1 MKGLPMKGFTK
12 ARTVLEYDKI
22 IDQVASFAVTD
33 TAKDGILSTIPATD
47 SVVIKRLLDETEQA
61 LELLV
66 LKGSPTFSAPEGVV
80 DSADRAEK
88 GAMLT
93 LHELLNIASML
104 RAVSYVKKY
113 PEGKELPALYP
124 YFSALTEVRQLAEEI
139 GMKIIGEDM
148 IADDASSELY
158 RIRRDIRRAEESVR
172 EILANIT
179 LGENAKYLRDAVVTI
194 RSGRYVIPVRAE
206 HKNDIKG
213 LVHDSSASGQTLFIE
228 PLAVLEANNKLREL
242 KGREAEEI
250 EKILYDLSSKVA
262 SAAHVI
268 RVDYTAMT
276 DLDAIFAR
284 AKYSSDIMGIRPK
297 TDAAAIKLVR
307 ARHPLIPKSKVV
319 PISVEFG
326 DKDNALII
334 TGPNTGGK
342 TVTLKTLGLFS
353 LMAQSGLYIPCDDG
367 SALPVF
373 DGVLAD
379 IGDEQS
385 IEQSL
390 STFSSHMVNVV
401 SILKECSKGSLVLFD
416 ELGAGTD
423 PTEGASL
430 AIAILERVRESGA
443 IVAATTHY
451 SEIKIYAL
459 DTEGVLNASC
469 EFDLATLKPTYRL
482 ITGIPG
488 RSNAFE
494 ISRRLGMDESV
505 VERAKQLLAEDNI
518 RFEDVIVRLEETE
531 QDLRKERSE
540 TERARAEA
548 LRIREEAT
556 RSAQEMRDRAEA
568 ELDRARAQAQ
578 RILDAAKQSS
588 NQVFEQLNELK
599 KADAKRLE
607 LARIEE
613 ARKAIRQ
620 NIKDT
625 SAAVSDVEEFEVD
638 EENYVLPRP
647 LQVGDKVLLA
657 DIGKEA
663 VVKSLSG
670 ETVFCI
676 MGRLET
682 KTNIKN
688 IRLLA
693 NAAAVEQ
700 QKKDKGKAQ
709 YTHSV
714 SAVRNEID
722 VRGNTGD
729 DAWFIIDRY
738 LDDAIL
744 AGHENVSVIHG
755 KGTGALR
762 AALWQ
767 FFRQDKARIRSFRSG
782 RYGEGDLGVTILEL
796 KVKK

>member
-1 MKGLPMKGFTK
+1 MKGFTK
-12 ARTVLEYDKI
+12 AKTILEYDKI
-22 IDQVASFAVTD
+22 IGYVSSFAVTAP
-33 TAKDGILSTIPATD
+33 AKEIILATVPETD
-47 SVVIKRLLDETEQA
+47 PVIISRLLDETEQA
-61 LELLV
+61 LSLSV
-66 LKGSPTFSAPEGVV
+66 LKGKPSFSAPEGVI

-93 LHELLNIASML
+93 PLELLNVASML
-104 RAVSYVKKY
+104 RAVSSVKKY
-113 PEGKELPALYP
+113 PESKDVPALYP
-124 YFSALTEVRQLAEEI
+124 YFYALTEQRALSDEI

-158 RIRRDIRRAEESVR
+158 RIRREIRRAEASVR

-179 LGENAKYLRDAVVTI
+179 MGDNAKFLRDSVVTI

-206 HKNDIKG
+206 HKNEIKG

-228 PLAVLEANNKLREL
+228 PIAVLEANNKLREL

-262 SAAHVI
+262 SVSNII
-268 RVDYTAMT
+268 RVDYKAMT

-284 AKYSSDIMGIRPK
+284 ASYSSDILGIRPE
-297 TDAAAIKLVR
+297 TDAKAIKLVR
-307 ARHPLIPKSKVV
+307 ARHPLIPRSKVV

-326 DKDNALII
+326 DKENALII

-342 TVTLKTLGLFS
+342 TVTLKTLGLLS
-353 LMAQSGLYIPCDDG
+353 MMAQSGLYIPADDG
-367 SALPVF
+367 STLPVF
-373 DGVLAD
+373 NGVLAD

-401 SILKECSKGSLVLFD
+401 SILKECGKGTLVLFD

-443 IVAATTHY
+443 VVAATTHY

-494 ISRRLGMDESV
+494 ISLRLGMDETVIS
-505 VERAKQLLAEDNI
+505 RAKELLADDNI

-540 TERARAEA
+540 SERARAEA
-548 LRIREEAT
+548 VKIREEAMKT
-556 RSAQEMRDRAEA
+556 ARELQDKAET

-578 RILDAAKQSS
+578 RILDAAKVSS

-625 SAAVSDVEEFEVD
+625 AAAISDVEEFEVD
-638 EENYVLPRP
+638 EENYELPRP

-657 DIGKEA
+657 DINKEA
-663 VVKSLSG
+663 VVKSISG
-670 ETVFCI
+670 ETVFCA

-688 IRLLA
+688 VRLLA
-693 NAAAVEQ
+693 NAAAVEK

-782 RYGEGDLGVTILEL
+782 RYGEGDLGVTVLEL
-796 KVKK
+796 KIKK

>member
-1 MKGLPMKGFTK
+1 MKGFKMKGFPK
-12 ARTVLEYDKI
+12 AKTVLEYDKI
-22 IDQVASFAVTD
+22 INYVSSFAVTNI
-33 TAKDGILSTIPATD
+33 AKEQVLQYEPSTDPY
-47 SVVIKRLLDETEQA
+47 VITRLLDETEQA

-93 LHELLNIASML
+93 LPELLNIASML
-104 RAVSYVKKY
+104 RAVGYVKKY
-113 PEGKELPALYP
+113 PEGKELPALFP
-124 YFSALTEVRQLAEEI
+124 YFSALTESRSLADEI
-139 GMKIIGEDM
+139 SMKIIGEDM
-148 IADDASSELY
+148 IADDASPELY
-158 RIRRDIRRAEESVR
+158 RIRRDIRRAESSVR
-172 EILANIT
+172 DILASIT
-179 LGENAKYLRDAVVTI
+179 TGEHSKYLMDAVVTI

-206 HKNDIKG
+206 HKNEIKG

-262 SAAHVI
+262 SNAHLI
-268 RVDYTAMT
+268 RVDHKAMT
-276 DLDAIFAR
+276 DLDCIFAR
-284 AKYSSDIMGIRPK
+284 AKYSSDIMGMRPK
-297 TDAAAIKLVR
+297 TGAKAIKLVR

-326 DKDNALII
+326 DKENALII

-342 TVTLKTLGLFS
+342 TVTLKTLGLLA

-367 SALPVF
+367 STLPVF

-401 SILKECSKGSLVLFD
+401 SILKECSTGSLVLFD

-430 AIAILERVRESGA
+430 AIAILERVRASGA

-451 SEIKIYAL
+451 SEIKVYAL

-469 EFDLATLKPTYRL
+469 EFDIATLKPTYRL

-494 ISRRLGMDESV
+494 ISLRLGMDASV
-505 VERAKQLLAEDNI
+505 IDRAKDLLAEDNV

-531 QDLRKERSE
+531 QDLRKERTE

-548 LRIREEAT
+548 QRISEEAKKY
-556 RSAQEMRDRAEA
+556 AKEVQDRAEA

-578 RILDAAKQSS
+578 RILDAAKASS

-599 KADAKRLE
+599 RADAKRLE

-625 SAAVSDVEEFEVD
+625 SAAISDAEEFEVD
-638 EENYVLPRP
+638 EEDYVLPRP
-647 LQVGDKVLLA
+647 LEVGDKVMLA

-663 VVKSLSG
+663 IVKSISG
-670 ETVFCI
+670 ETVYCS
-676 MGRLET
+676 MGRLES

-693 NAAAVEQ
+693 NAAAVEK
-700 QKKDKGKAQ
+700 QKSKGRAQ
-709 YTHSV
+709 YTHNLSSV
-714 SAVRNEID
+714 RSEID

-744 AGHENVSVIHG
+744 AGHENVYVIHG

-782 RYGEGDLGVTILEL
+782 RYGEGDLGVTVLEL
-796 KVKK
+796 KIKK

>member
-1 MKGLPMKGFTK
+1 MKGFTK
-12 ARTVLEYDKI
+12 AKTILEYDKI
-22 IDQVASFAVTD
+22 INFVATFAT
-33 TAKDGILSTIPATD
+33 TSPAKALVSETIPETD
-47 SVVIKRLLDETEQA
+47 KVIISRLLDETEQA
-61 LELLV
+61 LDLLT
-66 LKGSPTFSAPEGVV
+66 LKGKPTFSAPEGVV

-93 LHELLNIASML
+93 LTELLNIASML
-104 RAVSYVKKY
+104 RAVGYVKRY
-113 PEGKELPALYP
+113 PEGKDVPALYP
-124 YFSALTEVRQLAEEI
+124 YFSTLTESRALAEEI
-139 GMKIIGEDM
+139 NMKIIGEDT
-148 IADDASSELY
+148 IADDASPELF
-158 RIRRDIRRAEESVR
+158 RIRREMRRAEESVR
-172 EILANIT
+172 EILSRLT
-179 LGENAKYLRDAVVTI
+179 TGEHSKYLRDAVVTI

-206 HKNDIKG
+206 HKNEIKG

-228 PLAVLEANNKLREL
+228 PMAVVEANNKLREL
-242 KGREAEEI
+242 KGRETEEI

-262 SAAHVI
+262 SIANLI
-268 RVDYTAMT
+268 RVDFKAMI

-284 AKYSSDIMGIRPK
+284 ASYSSEIFGIRPK
-297 TDAAAIKLVR
+297 TDASVIRLIR
-307 ARHPLIPKSKVV
+307 ARHPLIPRSKVV

-326 DKDNALII
+326 ERDNALII

-342 TVTLKTLGLFS
+342 TVTLKTLGLLS
-353 LMAQSGLYIPCDDG
+353 MMAQSGLYIPADDG
-367 SALPVF
+367 SALPIF
-373 DGVLAD
+373 NGVLAD

-401 SILKECSKGSLVLFD
+401 SILKECGKGSLVLFD

-430 AIAILERVRESGA
+430 AIAILERVRASGA

-451 SEIKIYAL
+451 SEIKLYAL

-494 ISRRLGMDESV
+494 ISLRLGMDESV
-505 VERAKQLLAEDNI
+505 IERAKELLAEDDI

-531 QDLRKERSE
+531 QSLRKERTESE
-540 TERARAEA
+540 RTRAEA
-548 LRIREEAT
+548 LRVREEA
-556 RSAQEMRDRAEA
+556 RKYAEEVKDRAEA

-607 LARIEE
+607 MARIEE

-625 SAAVSDVEEFEVD
+625 SAAISDVEEFEVE

-647 LQVGDKVLLA
+647 L
-657 DIGKEA
+657 
-663 VVKSLSG
+663 
-670 ETVFCI
+670 
-676 MGRLET
+676 
-682 KTNIKN
+682 
-688 IRLLA
+688 
-693 NAAAVEQ
+693 
-700 QKKDKGKAQ
+700 
-709 YTHSV
+709 
-714 SAVRNEID
+714 
-722 VRGNTGD
+722 
-729 DAWFIIDRY
+729 
-738 LDDAIL
+738 
-744 AGHENVSVIHG
+744 
-755 KGTGALR
+755 
-762 AALWQ
+762 
-767 FFRQDKARIRSFRSG
+767 
-782 RYGEGDLGVTILEL
+782 
-796 KVKK
+796 

>member
-1 MKGLPMKGFTK
+1 MKGFNK
-12 ARTVLEYDKI
+12 AKTVLEYDKI
-22 IDQVASFAVTD
+22 IAYASSFATTDAARQKLLETTPSTDGVVVT
-33 TAKDGILSTIPATD
+33 
-47 SVVIKRLLDETEQA
+47 RLLDETEQA
-61 LELLV
+61 LDLLV
-66 LKGSPTFSAPEGVV
+66 LKGRPSFSAPDGVI
-80 DSADRAEK
+80 DAADRAEK
-88 GAMLT
+88 GAVLT
-93 LHELLNIASML
+93 PLELLNIASML
-104 RAVSYVKKY
+104 RAVSSVKRY
-113 PEGKELPALYP
+113 PEGKDIPALFP
-124 YFSALTEVRQLAEEI
+124 YFQALTEQRALAEEI
-139 GMKIIGEDM
+139 GMKIIGEDT
-148 IADDASSELY
+148 IADDASPELY
-158 RIRRDIRRAEESVR
+158 RIRRDIRRAEASVR
-172 EILANIT
+172 DILASIT
-179 LGENAKYLRDAVVTI
+179 TGDNAKYLRDSVVTI

-206 HKNDIKG
+206 HKNEIKG

-242 KGREAEEI
+242 KGKETEEI
-250 EKILYDLSSKVA
+250 EKILSELSMKVA
-262 SAAHVI
+262 SSSGII
-268 RVDYTAMT
+268 RVDYKAMT
-276 DLDAIFAR
+276 DLDVIFAR
-284 AKYSSDIMGIRPK
+284 ASYSSDIMGIRPK
-297 TDAAAIKLVR
+297 TGAKSIKLVR

-326 DKDNALII
+326 DRDNALII

-342 TVTLKTLGLFS
+342 TVTLKTLGLLS
-353 LMAQSGLYIPCDDG
+353 MMAQSGLYIPADDG
-367 SALPVF
+367 STLPIF

-401 SILKECSKGSLVLFD
+401 SILKECSYGSLVLFD

-430 AIAILERVRESGA
+430 AIAILERVRASGA

-494 ISRRLGMDESV
+494 ISLRLGMDEGV
-505 VERAKQLLAEDNI
+505 IARAKELLADDNI

-540 TERARAEA
+540 SERARAEA
-548 LRIREEAT
+548 LRIREEAA
-556 RSAQEMRDRAEA
+556 RNAKEMQDRAEA

-578 RILDAAKQSS
+578 RILDAAKASS

-620 NIKDT
+620 NLKDT
-625 SAAVSDVEEFEVD
+625 SASINDVEEYEVE

-657 DIGKEA
+657 DIGKKA
-663 VVKSLSG
+663 IVKSISG
-670 ETVFCI
+670 ETVFCK
-676 MGRLET
+676 MDRFES

-693 NAAAVEQ
+693 NSVAVEK

-722 VRGNTGD
+722 VRGNIGD

-744 AGHENVSVIHG
+744 AGHEQVSVIHG

-767 FFRQDKARIRSFRSG
+767 FFRQDKARIKSFRSG
-782 RYGEGDLGVTILEL
+782 RYGEGDLGVTVLEL

>member
-1 MKGLPMKGFTK
+1 MKGFTK
-12 ARTVLEYDKI
+12 AKTILEYDKI
-22 IDQVASFAVTD
+22 IGYVSSFAVTAP
-33 TAKDGILSTIPATD
+33 AKEIILSTVPETD
-47 SVVIKRLLDETEQA
+47 AVIISRLLDETEQA
-61 LELLV
+61 LSLSV
-66 LKGSPTFSAPEGVV
+66 LKGKPSFSAPEGVI

-93 LHELLNIASML
+93 PLELLNIASML
-104 RAVSYVKKY
+104 RAVSSVKKY
-113 PEGKELPALYP
+113 PESKDVPALDP
-124 YFSALTEVRQLAEEI
+124 YFSALTEQRSLSDEI

-158 RIRRDIRRAEESVR
+158 RIRREIRRAEASVR
-172 EILANIT
+172 EILSNIT
-179 LGENAKYLRDAVVTI
+179 MGDNAKFLRDSVVTI

-206 HKNDIKG
+206 HKNEIKG

-228 PLAVLEANNKLREL
+228 PIAVLEANNKLREL
-242 KGREAEEI
+242 KGRESEEI
-250 EKILYDLSSKVA
+250 EKILFDLSSKVA
-262 SAAHVI
+262 SVSNII
-268 RVDYTAMT
+268 RIDYKAMT

-284 AKYSSDIMGIRPK
+284 ASYSSDILGIRPK
-297 TDAAAIKLVR
+297 TDAKAIRLVR
-307 ARHPLIPKSKVV
+307 ARHPLIPRSKVV

-326 DKDNALII
+326 DKENALII

-342 TVTLKTLGLFS
+342 TVTLKTLGLLS
-353 LMAQSGLYIPCDDG
+353 MMAQSGLYIPADDG
-367 SALPVF
+367 STLPVF
-373 DGVLAD
+373 NGVLAD

-401 SILKECSKGSLVLFD
+401 SILKECGKGTLVLFD

-494 ISRRLGMDESV
+494 ISLRLGMDESV
-505 VERAKQLLAEDNI
+505 ISRAKELLADDNI

-540 TERARAEA
+540 SERARAEA
-548 LRIREEAT
+548 VRIREEALKT
-556 RSAQEMRDRAEA
+556 AREMQDKAEA

-578 RILDAAKQSS
+578 RILDAAKLSS

-625 SAAVSDVEEFEVD
+625 SATISDVEEFEVD
-638 EENYVLPRP
+638 EENYELPRP

-657 DIGKEA
+657 DINKEA
-663 VVKSLSG
+663 VVKSISG
-670 ETVFCI
+670 ETVFCA

-693 NAAAVEQ
+693 NAAAVEK

-782 RYGEGDLGVTILEL
+782 RYGEGDLGVTVLEL
-796 KVKK
+796 KIKK

>member
-1 MKGLPMKGFTK
+1 MKGFNRAKTI
-12 ARTVLEYDKI
+12 LEYDKI
-22 IDQVASFAVTD
+22 ISKVASFAVTKSANASICEMCPQ
-33 TAKDGILSTIPATD
+33 TDG
-47 SVVIKRLLDETEQA
+47 VIISRMLDETEEA
-61 LELLV
+61 LNLLTF
-66 LKGSPTFSAPEGVV
+66 KGSPSFSAPEGVV
-80 DSADRAEK
+80 NSADRAEK
-88 GAMLT
+88 GAVLT
-93 LHELLNIASML
+93 MSELLNIASML
-104 RAVSYVKKY
+104 RAVGSVKKY
-113 PEGKELPALYP
+113 PEGKDIPALYV
-124 YFSALTEVRQLAEEI
+124 YFSTLTEARGLAEEI
-139 GMKIIGEDM
+139 GMKIIGEDAV
-148 IADDASSELY
+148 ADDASPELY
-158 RIRRDIRRAEESVR
+158 RTRKEIRRVEGSIRD
-172 EILANIT
+172 ILANLT
-179 LGENAKYLRDAVVTI
+179 TGDNSKFLRDSVVTI

-206 HKNDIKG
+206 HKNEVKG

-228 PLAVLEANNKLREL
+228 PMAVLEANNKLREL
-242 KGREAEEI
+242 KGKEAEEI
-250 EKILYDLSSKVA
+250 EKILSDLSTKVA
-262 SAAHVI
+262 ANANII
-268 RVDYTAMT
+268 RVDQKVMI
-276 DLDAIFAR
+276 DLDTIFAR
-284 AKYSSDIMGIRPK
+284 AKYSSEIRGIRPK
-297 TDAAAIKLVR
+297 TNSKSIKLVR
-307 ARHPLIPKSKVV
+307 ARHPLIPRDKVV

-326 DKDNALII
+326 DKENALII

-342 TVTLKTLGLFS
+342 TVTLKTLGLFAM
-353 LMAQSGLYIPCDDG
+353 MAQSGLYIPCDDG

-373 DGVLAD
+373 DGIFPD

-401 SILKECSKGSLVLFD
+401 DILGKCDKGSLVLFD

-430 AIAILERVRESGA
+430 AISILEHVRKSGA

-451 SEIKIYAL
+451 SELKIYAL

-505 VERAKQLLAEDNI
+505 ISRAKELLADDNI

-531 QDLRKERSE
+531 QDLRKERSASE
-540 TERARAEA
+540 KARAEA
-548 LRIREEAT
+548 DKLREEA
-556 RSAQEMRDRAEA
+556 SQGAKALQDKAEA

-578 RILDAAKQSS
+578 RILDAAKAAS
-588 NQVFEQLNELK
+588 NQVFQELNELK

-607 LARIEE
+607 AARIEE

-620 NIKDT
+620 NLKDT
-625 SAAVSDVEEFEVD
+625 SALISDAEEFEVD
-638 EENYVLPRP
+638 EDNYELPRP

-657 DIGKEA
+657 DIGREA
-663 VVKSLSG
+663 VVKSISGDTVFTLSG
-670 ETVFCI
+670 RF
-676 MGRLET
+676 ET

-693 NAAAVEQ
+693 NAAAVEKQ
-700 QKKDKGKAQ
+700 NKQKGKAQ

-714 SAVRNEID
+714 ASVRSEID

-729 DAWFIIDRY
+729 DAWFMIDRY
-738 LDDAIL
+738 LEDAIY
-744 AGHENVSVIHG
+744 AGKEQVQVIHG

-762 AALWQ
+762 TALWQ
-767 FFRQDKARIRSFRSG
+767 YFKQDKARIKSFRAG
-782 RYGEGDLGVTILEL
+782 RYGEGDLGVTVLEL
-796 KVKK
+796 KLKK

>member
-1 MKGLPMKGFTK
+1 MKGFQRANTI
-12 ARTVLEYDKI
+12 LEYDKI
-22 IDQVASFAVTD
+22 ISRVASFAA
-33 TAKDGILSTIPATD
+33 TASGHALLGDTIPSTD
-47 SVVIKRLLDETEQA
+47 KVIVSRLLDETEEA
-61 LELLV
+61 LNLLV
-66 LKGSPTFSAPEGVV
+66 FKGMPSFSAPDGVV
-80 DSADRAEK
+80 HAADRAEK
-88 GAMLT
+88 GATLT
-93 LHELLNIASML
+93 MPELLNIASLL
-104 RAVSYVKKY
+104 RAVGAVKKY
-113 PEGKELPALYP
+113 PVGKDIPALEP
-124 YFSALTEVRQLAEEI
+124 YFSSFMEARGLADEI
-139 GMKIIGEDM
+139 GMKIIGEDTV
-148 IADDASSELY
+148 ADDASHELY
-158 RIRRDIRRAEESVR
+158 KIRRDIRRAEASVR
-172 EILANIT
+172 DTLATIT
-179 LGENAKYLRDAVVTI
+179 TGENSKFLRDAVVTI

-206 HKNDIKG
+206 HKNEIKG

-228 PLAVLEANNKLREL
+228 PMAVLEANNKLREL

-250 EKILYDLSSKVA
+250 EKILSDLSVKVA
-262 SAAHVI
+262 QNSNAI
-268 RVDYTAMT
+268 RINYKAMT
-276 DLDAIFAR
+276 DLDCIFAR
-284 AKYSSDIMGIRPK
+284 ARYSSDISGIRPK
-297 TDAAAIKLVR
+297 TDSKSIKLVR
-307 ARHPLIPKSKVV
+307 ARHPLIPRDKVV

-326 DKDNALII
+326 DKENALII

-342 TVTLKTLGLFS
+342 TVTLKTLGLFAM
-353 LMAQSGLYIPCDDG
+353 MAQSGLFIPCDDG
-367 SALPVF
+367 SGLPVF
-373 DGVLAD
+373 NGIFPD

-401 SILKECSKGSLVLFD
+401 SIINECSQGSLCLFD

-430 AIAILERVRESGA
+430 AIAILERVRASGA
-443 IVAATTHY
+443 ILAATTHY
-451 SEIKIYAL
+451 SELKVYAL

-505 VERAKQLLAEDNI
+505 IQRAKELLAEDNI

-531 QDLRKERSE
+531 QDLRKERNES
-540 TERARAEA
+540 ERARAEA
-548 LRIREEAT
+548 QRIKEDAARIAKET
-556 RSAQEMRDRAEA
+556 KDRAEA
-568 ELDRARAQAQ
+568 ELDKARAQAQ
-578 RILDAAKQSS
+578 RILDAAKASS

-607 LARIEE
+607 MARIEE

-620 NIKDT
+620 NLKDT
-625 SAAVSDVEEFEVD
+625 SAAINDVEEFEVE

-647 LQVGDKVLLA
+647 LQVGDRVLLA
-657 DIGKEA
+657 DIGREA
-663 VVKSLSG
+663 VVKSVSGDTVFTLSG
-670 ETVFCI
+670 RF
-676 MGRLET
+676 ET

-688 IRLLA
+688 IRLLG
-693 NAAAVEQ
+693 NAASAEKQ
-700 QKKDKGKAQ
+700 AKQKGRAQ

-714 SAVRNEID
+714 SAVKNEID
-722 VRGNTGD
+722 VRGNIGD

-738 LDDAIL
+738 LEDAIL
-744 AGHENVSVIHG
+744 AGHEFVSVIHG

-767 FFRQDKARIRSFRSG
+767 FFRQDKARIKSFRPG

>member
-1 MKGLPMKGFTK
+1 MKGFSK
-12 ARTVLEYDKI
+12 ARTILEYDKI
-22 IDQVASFAVTD
+22 INQVSSFAVTD
-33 TAKDGILSTIPATD
+33 FAKSA
-47 SVVIKRLLDETEQA
+47 IKETVPETGAVKISRLLDETEQA
-61 LELLV
+61 LDLLV
-66 LKGSPTFSAPEGVV
+66 FKGSPTFSAPETVV

-93 LHELLNIASML
+93 MLELLNVASLL
-104 RAVSYVKKY
+104 RAVTYVKKY
-113 PEGKELPALYP
+113 PEGKDCPALYP
-124 YFSALTEVRQLAEEI
+124 YFSTLVESRSLAEEI
-139 GMKIIGEDM
+139 GMKIIGEDTV
-148 IADDASSELY
+148 ADDASPELY
-158 RIRRDIRRAEESVR
+158 RIRRELRRAEERVR
-172 EILANIT
+172 ETLNSIT
-179 LGENAKYLRDAVVTI
+179 LGDNAKFLRDAVVTI

-206 HKNDIKG
+206 HKNEIKG

-228 PLAVLEANNKLREL
+228 PMAVIEANNKLREL
-242 KGREAEEI
+242 QGREAEEI

-262 SAAHVI
+262 SIANVI
-268 RVDYTAMT
+268 RVDHKAMT
-276 DLDAIFAR
+276 DLDIIFAR
-284 AKYSSDIMGIRPK
+284 AKYSSDITGIRAK
-297 TDAAAIKLVR
+297 TGAKAIKLVR
-307 ARHPLIPKSKVV
+307 ARHPLIPRSKVV

-326 DKDNALII
+326 DRENALII

-342 TVTLKTLGLFS
+342 TVTLKTLGLLS
-353 LMAQSGLYIPCDDG
+353 MMAQSGLFIPCDDG

-373 DGVLAD
+373 NGVLAD

-401 SILKECSKGSLVLFD
+401 SILKECSSGSLVLFD

-430 AIAILERVRESGA
+430 AIAILEQLRASGA

-505 VERAKQLLAEDNI
+505 IDRAKELLADDNI

-531 QDLRKERSE
+531 QDLRKERTES
-540 TERARAEA
+540 ERARAEA
-548 LRIREEAT
+548 LRIREEAQQH
-556 RSAQEMRDRAEA
+556 AKELQERAEA
-568 ELDRARAQAQ
+568 ELDKARIQAQ
-578 RILDAAKQSS
+578 RILDAAKASS

-620 NIKDT
+620 NLKDT
-625 SAAVSDVEEFEVD
+625 STAINDVEEFEI
-638 EENYVLPRP
+638 EEEDYVLPRP

-657 DIGKEA
+657 DIGREA
-663 VVKSLSG
+663 IVKSVSG
-670 ETVFCI
+670 DTVFTVS
-676 MGRLET
+676 GRFET

-688 IRLLA
+688 IRLLG
-693 NAAAVEQ
+693 NAAAVEKQ
-700 QKKDKGKAQ
+700 NKQKGKSQ
-709 YTHSV
+709 YTHTV

-729 DAWFIIDRY
+729 DAWFMIDRY
-738 LDDAIL
+738 LEDAIL
-744 AGHENVSVIHG
+744 AGHEYVSVIHG

-762 AALWQ
+762 NALWLY
-767 FFRQDKARIRSFRSG
+767 FRQDKSRIKSFRLG

-796 KVKK
+796 KIKK

>member
-1 MKGLPMKGFTK
+1 MKGFSK
-12 ARTVLEYDKI
+12 SKKILEYDKI
-22 IDQVASFAVTD
+22 ISRVASMAKTD
-33 TAKDGILSTIPATD
+33 AAKLEILETIPKTD
-47 SVVIKRLLDETEQA
+47 SVSVKRLLDETSEA
-61 LELLV
+61 LGLLI
-66 LKGSPTFSAPEGVV
+66 LKGVPSFSASMGII
-80 DSADRAEK
+80 DSIDRAEK
-88 GAMLT
+88 GAT
-93 LHELLNIASML
+93 LIPLELMGIGSLL
-104 RAVSYVKKY
+104 RSVYAVQKY
-113 PEGKELPALYP
+113 PEGKNVPSLEP
-124 YFSALTEVRQLAEEI
+124 YFSALTGSRSLAEEI
-139 GMKIIGEDM
+139 TMKIIGEDM

-172 EILANIT
+172 EILSNIT
-179 LGENAKYLRDAVVTI
+179 LGENSKFLRDAVVTI

-206 HKNDIKG
+206 HKNEIKG
-213 LVHDSSASGQTLFIE
+213 LVHDSSASGQTLFVE
-228 PLAVLEANNKLREL
+228 PMAVLEANNKLREL
-242 KGREAEEI
+242 KGRETEEI
-250 EKILYDLSSKVA
+250 EKILYALSQKVA
-262 SAAHVI
+262 LISSSL
-268 RVDYTAMT
+268 RVDLQAII
-276 DLDAIFAR
+276 DLDSIFAR
-284 AKYSSDIMGIRPK
+284 ASYSSDIAGICPIMGVSS
-297 TDAAAIKLVR
+297 IKLVR
-307 ARHPLIPKSKVV
+307 ARHPLLSRDKVV

-326 DKDNALII
+326 EKENALII

-342 TVTLKTLGLFS
+342 TVTLKTLGLFA

-367 SALPVF
+367 SSLPVF
-373 DGVLAD
+373 DAVLAD

-401 SILKECSKGSLVLFD
+401 SILEECSKGSLVLFD

-430 AIAILERVRESGA
+430 AISILESVRNSGA

-451 SEIKIYAL
+451 SELKIYAL

-494 ISRRLGMDESV
+494 ISRRLGMSEGII
-505 VERAKQLLAEDNI
+505 ERAKQLLEEDNI

-540 TERARAEA
+540 SERARKEA
-548 LRIREEAT
+548 LRIREEAEKN
-556 RSAQEMRDRAEA
+556 AKELKDRAEA

-578 RILDAAKQSS
+578 RILDAAKASS
-588 NQVFEQLNELK
+588 NTVFNELNELK
-599 KADAKRLE
+599 KESAKRLE
-607 LARIEE
+607 LERIEE

-625 SAAVSDVEEFEVD
+625 SALISDVEEFEV
-638 EENYVLPRP
+638 EEDNYVLPRP
-647 LQVGDKVLLA
+647 LQVGDRVLLA
-657 DIGKEA
+657 DIGREA
-663 VVKSLSG
+663 IVKSVSG
-670 ETVFCI
+670 ETVFTVS
-676 MGRLET
+676 GRFET

-688 IRLLA
+688 IRLLG
-693 NAAAVEQ
+693 NAASVEKQ
-700 QKKDKGKAQ
+700 NKQKGKAQ

-714 SAVRNEID
+714 SSVKNEID

-729 DAWFIIDRY
+729 DAWFMIDRY
-738 LDDAIL
+738 LEDAIL
-744 AGHENVSVIHG
+744 AGHEFVSVIHG

-767 FFRQDKARIRSFRSG
+767 YFRQDKSRIRSFRMG
-782 RYGEGDLGVTILEL
+782 RYGEGDLGVTVLEL
-796 KVKK
+796 KIKK

>member
-1 MKGLPMKGFTK
+1 MKGFTK
-12 ARTVLEYDKI
+12 ARTILEYDKI
-22 IDQVASFAVTD
+22 INQVATFAVTD
-33 TAKDGILSTIPATD
+33 FAKGTIKETVPEID
-47 SVVIKRLLDETEQA
+47 SVIISRLLDETEEA
-61 LELLV
+61 LGLLTF
-66 LKGSPTFSAPEGVV
+66 KGSPTFSAPETVI

-93 LHELLNIASML
+93 MLELLNIASLL
-104 RAVSYVKKY
+104 RAVGYIKKY
-113 PEGKELPALYP
+113 PEGKDIDALYP
-124 YFSALTEVRQLAEEI
+124 YFSTLVESRGLAEEI
-139 GMKIIGEDM
+139 SMKIIGEDTV
-148 IADDASSELY
+148 ADDASPELY
-158 RIRRDIRRAEESVR
+158 RIRRELRRAEERVR
-172 EILANIT
+172 ETLNNIT
-179 LGENAKYLRDAVVTI
+179 LGENAKFLRDAVVTI

-206 HKNDIKG
+206 HKNEIKG

-228 PLAVLEANNKLREL
+228 PMAVIEANNKLREL
-242 KGREAEEI
+242 QGRESEEI

-262 SAAHVI
+262 EIANVI
-268 RVDYTAMT
+268 RVDHKAMT
-276 DLDAIFAR
+276 DLDVIFAR
-284 AKYSSDIMGIRPK
+284 AKYSSDIMGVRPRTNAK
-297 TDAAAIKLVR
+297 SIKLVR
-307 ARHPLIPKSKVV
+307 ARHPLIPRSRVV

-326 DKDNALII
+326 ESENALII

-342 TVTLKTLGLFS
+342 TVTLKTLGLLS
-353 LMAQSGLYIPCDDG
+353 MMAQSGLYIPCDDG

-373 DGVLAD
+373 NGVLAD

-401 SILKECSKGSLVLFD
+401 SILKECGKGSLVLFD

-430 AIAILERVRESGA
+430 AIAILERVRASGA

-494 ISRRLGMDESV
+494 ISRRLGMDETV
-505 VERAKQLLAEDNI
+505 IDRARELLADDNV

-540 TERARAEA
+540 SERARAEA
-548 LRIREEAT
+548 LRIREEAMKT
-556 RSAQEMRDRAEA
+556 AKEMQDRAEA
-568 ELDRARAQAQ
+568 ELDKARAQAQ
-578 RILDAAKQSS
+578 RILDAAKASS

-607 LARIEE
+607 LQRIEE

-620 NIKDT
+620 NLKDT
-625 SAAVSDVEEFEVD
+625 SAAINDVEEFEV
-638 EENYVLPRP
+638 EEEDYVLPRP

-657 DIGKEA
+657 DIGREA
-663 VVKSLSG
+663 IVKSISG
-670 ETVFCI
+670 DTVFTVS
-676 MGRLET
+676 GRFET

-693 NAAAVEQ
+693 NAAAVEKQ
-700 QKKDKGKAQ
+700 NKQKGKAQ

-738 LDDAIL
+738 LEDAIL
-744 AGHENVSVIHG
+744 AGHEYVSVIHG

-767 FFRQDKARIRSFRSG
+767 FFRQDKARIKSFRSG
-782 RYGEGDLGVTILEL
+782 RYGEGDLGVTVLEL
-796 KVKK
+796 KIKK

>member
-1 MKGLPMKGFTK
+1 MKGFQK

-22 IDQVASFAVTD
+22 ISQVASYAVTAS
-33 TAKDGILSTIPATD
+33 AKANIIEIVPSVDG
-47 SVVIKRLLDETEQA
+47 VVVSRLLDETEQA
-61 LELLV
+61 LNLLV
-66 LKGSPTFSAPEGVV
+66 FKGSPTFSAPDGVV

-93 LHELLNIASML
+93 PIELLNIASLL
-104 RAVSYVKKY
+104 RAVAYVKKY
-113 PEGKELPALYP
+113 PEGKDAPALFP
-124 YFSALTEVRQLAEEI
+124 YFSTLVEQRSLSEEI
-139 GMKIIGEDM
+139 SMKIIGEDQ
-148 IADDASSELY
+148 IADNASPELY

-172 EILANIT
+172 EILASMT
-179 LGENAKYLRDAVVTI
+179 LGENSKYLRDSVVTI

-206 HKNDIKG
+206 HKNEIKG

-228 PLAVLEANNKLREL
+228 PMAVVEANNKLREL
-242 KGREAEEI
+242 KGRETEEI
-250 EKILYDLSSKVA
+250 ERILFDLSSKVA
-262 SAAHVI
+262 SVANVI
-268 RVDYTAMT
+268 RIDFQSMT
-276 DLDAIFAR
+276 DLDSIFAR
-284 AKYSSDIMGIRPK
+284 AKYSSDISGIRPVTGAK
-297 TDAAAIKLVR
+297 AIKLVR
-307 ARHPLIPKSKVV
+307 ARHPLIPRNKVV

-326 DKDNALII
+326 DNENALII

-342 TVTLKTLGLFS
+342 TVTLKTLGLLS
-353 LMAQSGLYIPCDDG
+353 MMAQSGLYIPCDDG
-367 SALPVF
+367 SALPTF

-401 SILKECSKGSLVLFD
+401 SILKDCGKGSLVLFD

-430 AIAILERVRESGA
+430 AIAILETVRESGA

-451 SEIKIYAL
+451 SEIKVYAL

-494 ISRRLGMDESV
+494 ISLRLGMDESV
-505 VERAKQLLAEDNI
+505 IERAKLRLAEDNV

-531 QDLRKERSE
+531 QDLRKERNAS
-540 TERARAEA
+540 ERARAEA
-548 LRIREEAT
+548 QQIREEAEKNA
-556 RSAQEMRDRAEA
+556 RLLQERAEA
-568 ELDRARAQAQ
+568 ELDRARSQAQ
-578 RILDAAKQSS
+578 RILDAAKASS
-588 NQVFEQLNELK
+588 NEVFNQLNELK

-607 LARIEE
+607 MARIEE

-620 NIKDT
+620 NLKDT
-625 SAAVSDVEEFEVD
+625 SDVISDVEEFEVE

-647 LQVGDKVLLA
+647 LQVGDRVMLA
-657 DIGKEA
+657 DIGREA
-663 VVKSLSG
+663 TVKSVSG
-670 ETVFCI
+670 DTVFTVS
-676 MGRLET
+676 GRFET
-682 KTNIKN
+682 KTSIKN
-688 IRLLA
+688 IRLLG
-693 NAAAVEQ
+693 NAASVEKQ
-700 QKKDKGKAQ
+700 LKQKGKAQ

-714 SAVRNEID
+714 SNVKNEID

-729 DAWFIIDRY
+729 DAWFMIDRY

-744 AGHENVSVIHG
+744 AGHENVSIIHG

-767 FFRQDKARIRSFRSG
+767 YFRQDKSRIRSFRSG
-782 RYGEGDLGVTILEL
+782 RYGEGDLGVTVLEL
-796 KVKK
+796 KVKE

>member
-1 MKGLPMKGFTK
+1 MKGFTK
-12 ARTVLEYDKI
+12 AKTILEYDKI
-22 IDQVASFAVTD
+22 INYVATFAT
-33 TAKDGILSTIPATD
+33 TSSAKAIVSQTMPETD
-47 SVVIKRLLDETEQA
+47 SVKISRLLDETEQA

-66 LKGSPTFSAPEGVV
+66 VKGKPTFSAPEGVV

-93 LHELLNIASML
+93 LSELLNIASML
-104 RAVSYVKKY
+104 RAVGYVKRY
-113 PEGKELPALYP
+113 PEGRDIPALYP
-124 YFSALTEVRQLAEEI
+124 YFSTLTESRALADEI
-139 GMKIIGEDM
+139 SMKIIGEDM
-148 IADDASSELY
+148 IADDASPELY
-158 RIRRDIRRAEESVR
+158 RIRREIRRAEESVR
-172 EILANIT
+172 EILSRLT
-179 LGENAKYLRDAVVTI
+179 TGENSKYLRDAVVTI

-206 HKNDIKG
+206 HKNEIKG

-228 PLAVLEANNKLREL
+228 PMAVLEANNKLREL
-242 KGREAEEI
+242 KGRESEEI

-262 SAAHVI
+262 SVANVI
-268 RVDYTAMT
+268 RVDHKAMT
-276 DLDAIFAR
+276 DLDVIFAR
-284 AKYSSDIMGIRPK
+284 ASYSSDIFGIRPK
-297 TDAAAIKLVR
+297 TGAPAIRLIR
-307 ARHPLIPKSKVV
+307 ARHPLIPRSKVV

-326 DKDNALII
+326 EKDNALII

-342 TVTLKTLGLFS
+342 TVTLKTLGL
-353 LMAQSGLYIPCDDG
+353 LAMMAQSGLYIPADDG
-367 SALPVF
+367 STLPVF

-401 SILKECSKGSLVLFD
+401 SILKECGKGSLVLFD

-430 AIAILERVRESGA
+430 AIAILERVRSSGA

-494 ISRRLGMDESV
+494 ISLRLGMDESV
-505 VERAKQLLAEDNI
+505 IARAKELLADDNI

-540 TERARAEA
+540 SERARSEA
-548 LRIREEAT
+548 LRIREEALKT
-556 RSAQEMRDRAEA
+556 AKEMQERAEA

-578 RILDAAKQSS
+578 RILDAAKASS

-625 SAAVSDVEEFEVD
+625 SAAISDVEEFEVE

-657 DIGKEA
+657 DIGREA
-663 VVKSLSG
+663 VVKSVSG
-670 ETVFCI
+670 ETVFCA
-676 MGRLET
+676 MGRLES

-693 NAAAVEQ
+693 NAAAVEK
-700 QKKDKGKAQ
+700 QKKEKGKAQ

-744 AGHENVSVIHG
+744 AGYENVSVIHG

>member
-1 MKGLPMKGFTK
+1 MKGFEK
-12 ARTVLEYDKI
+12 AKYILEYDKI
-22 IDQVASFAVTD
+22 VASVSSFAVTAP
-33 TAKDGILSTIPATD
+33 AKEAIKASVPAVD
-47 SVVIKRLLDETEQA
+47 SVIISRLLDETEQA
-61 LELLV
+61 FELLT

-80 DSADRAEK
+80 DSAERAEK

-93 LHELLNIASML
+93 PLELLNIASML
-104 RAVSYVKKY
+104 RAVNYIKKY
-113 PEGKELPALYP
+113 PEGKDIPALYP
-124 YFSALTEVRQLAEEI
+124 YFSSLTEARGLAEEI
-139 GMKIIGEDM
+139 TMKIIGEDM
-148 IADDASSELY
+148 IADDASNELY
-158 RIRRDIRRAEESVR
+158 RIRRDIRRAEDSVR
-172 EILANIT
+172 ETLASIT
-179 LGENAKYLRDAVVTI
+179 TGENAKYLRDAIVTM

-228 PLAVLEANNKLREL
+228 PMAVLEANNKLRDL

-250 EKILYDLSSKVA
+250 ERILFDLSGKVA
-262 SAAHVI
+262 SLANVI
-268 RVDYTAMT
+268 RVDFNAMT
-276 DLDAIFAR
+276 DLDCIFAR
-284 AKYSSDIMGIRPK
+284 ARYSSDIMGIRPITNAK
-297 TDAAAIKLVR
+297 AIRLVR
-307 ARHPLIPKSKVV
+307 ARHPLIPRDKVV

-326 DKDNALII
+326 DRENALII

-342 TVTLKTLGLFS
+342 TVTLKTLGL
-353 LMAQSGLYIPCDDG
+353 LAMMAQTGLYIPCDDG

-373 DGVLAD
+373 NGVLAD

-401 SILKECSKGSLVLFD
+401 SILKECGKGTLVLFD

-430 AIAILERVRESGA
+430 AIAILERVRASGA

-451 SEIKIYAL
+451 SEIKLYAL

-494 ISRRLGMDESV
+494 ISRRLGMDESIV
-505 VERAKQLLAEDNI
+505 DRAKELLAEDNI

-540 TERARAEA
+540 TEKARAEA
-548 LRIREEAT
+548 LKIREEARRT
-556 RSAQEMRDRAEA
+556 AKELNDRAEA

-578 RILDAAKQSS
+578 RILEAAKASS
-588 NQVFEQLNELK
+588 NSVFNELNELK
-599 KADAKRLE
+599 RADAKRLE
-607 LARIEE
+607 AARIDE
-613 ARKAIRQ
+613 ARRAIKQ
-620 NIKDT
+620 QLKDA
-625 SAAVSDVEEFEVD
+625 SASIADL
-638 EENYVLPRP
+638 EENDIEDEDYILPRT
-647 LQVGDKVLLA
+647 LAVGDRVLLA

-663 VVKSLSG
+663 VVKSISG
-670 ETVFCI
+670 DTVFTVA
-676 MGRLET
+676 GRFET

-688 IRLLA
+688 IRLLGGPE
-693 NAAAVEQ
+693 NGNRNKQ
-700 QKKDKGKAQ
+700 KGKAQ

-714 SAVRNEID
+714 SAVKNEID

-729 DAWFIIDRY
+729 DAWFMIDRY
-738 LDDAIL
+738 LEDAVL
-744 AGHENVSVIHG
+744 AGHEFVSVIHG

-762 AALWQ
+762 SALWQ
-767 FFRQDKARIRSFRSG
+767 YFRQDKARIKTFRSG

>member
-1 MKGLPMKGFTK
+1 MKGFEK
-12 ARTVLEYDKI
+12 AKHILEYDKI
-22 IDQVASFAVTD
+22 VASVSSFAVTAP
-33 TAKDGILSTIPATD
+33 AKELIKASVPATD
-47 SVVIKRLLDETEQA
+47 AVIIARLLDETEQA
-61 LELLV
+61 FELLM

-93 LHELLNIASML
+93 PLELLNIASLL
-104 RAVSYVKKY
+104 RAVNYIKKY

-124 YFSALTEVRQLAEEI
+124 YFSTLTEARGLADEI
-139 GMKIIGEDM
+139 SMKIIGEDM

-158 RIRRDIRRAEESVR
+158 RIRREIRRAEESVR
-172 EILANIT
+172 EILAKLT
-179 LGENAKYLRDAVVTI
+179 MGENSKYLRDAIVTM

-228 PLAVLEANNKLREL
+228 PMAVLEANNKLRDL

-250 EKILYDLSSKVA
+250 ERILFELSGKVA
-262 SAAHVI
+262 SLANVI
-268 RVDYTAMT
+268 RIDYKAMT
-276 DLDAIFAR
+276 DLDCIFAR
-284 AKYSSDIMGIRPK
+284 ARYSSDIMGIRPITNAK
-297 TDAAAIKLVR
+297 AIKLVR
-307 ARHPLIPKSKVV
+307 ARHPLIPRDKVV

-326 DKDNALII
+326 DSENALII

-342 TVTLKTLGLFS
+342 TVTLKTLGLLS
-353 LMAQSGLYIPCDDG
+353 MMAQTGLYIPCDDG
-367 SALPVF
+367 SSLPVF

-401 SILKECSKGSLVLFD
+401 SILKECKTGSLVLFD

-430 AIAILERVRESGA
+430 AIAILERVRASGA

-451 SEIKIYAL
+451 SEIKLYAL

-494 ISRRLGMDESV
+494 ISRRLGMDESI
-505 VERAKQLLAEDNI
+505 VERAKELLAEDNI

-540 TERARAEA
+540 TEKARAEA
-548 LRIREEAT
+548 LKIREEA
-556 RSAQEMRDRAEA
+556 RREAKELNDRAEA

-578 RILDAAKQSS
+578 RILEAAKASS
-588 NQVFEQLNELK
+588 NGVFNELNELK
-599 KADAKRLE
+599 RADAKRLE
-607 LARIEE
+607 AARIDE
-613 ARKAIRQ
+613 ARRAIKQ
-620 NIKDT
+620 QLKDA
-625 SAAVSDVEEFEVD
+625 SASIADLEESDIED
-638 EENYVLPRP
+638 EDYVLPRA
-647 LQVGDKVLLA
+647 LAVGDRVMLA
-657 DIGKEA
+657 DIGREA
-663 VVKSLSG
+663 VVKSISG
-670 ETVFCI
+670 DTVFTVS
-676 MGRLET
+676 GRFET

-688 IRLLA
+688 IRLIGGPE
-693 NAAAVEQ
+693 VENKSKQ
-700 QKKDKGKAQ
+700 KGKAQ

-714 SAVRNEID
+714 SAIKNEID

-729 DAWFIIDRY
+729 DAWFMIDRY
-738 LDDAIL
+738 LEDAIL
-744 AGHENVSVIHG
+744 AGHEYVSVIHG

-762 AALWQ
+762 SALWQ
-767 FFRQDKARIRSFRSG
+767 YFRQDKARIRTFRSG

-796 KVKK
+796 KIKK

>member
-1 MKGLPMKGFTK
+1 MKGFQRAKTI
-12 ARTVLEYDKI
+12 LEYDKI
-22 IDQVASFAVTD
+22 ISRVASFAATKS
-33 TAKDGILSTIPATD
+33 ANSAILETIPQTD
-47 SVVIKRLLDETEQA
+47 GVIISRLLDETEEA
-61 LELLV
+61 LNLSV
-66 LKGSPTFSAPEGVV
+66 TKGSPSFSAPEGVT

-93 LHELLNIASML
+93 PAELMNIASLL
-104 RAVSYVKKY
+104 RAVASVKRY
-113 PEGKELPALYP
+113 PEGKDTPALEP
-124 YFSALTEVRQLAEEI
+124 YFLSLVECRSLAEEI
-139 GMKIIGEDM
+139 TMKIIGEET
-148 IADDASSELY
+148 IADDASPTLY
-158 RIRRDIRRAEESVR
+158 KIRRDIRRAEASIR
-172 EILANIT
+172 EILANLT
-179 LGENAKYLRDAVVTI
+179 VGENAKYLQDAVVTI

-206 HKNDIKG
+206 HKNEIKG

-228 PLAVLEANNKLREL
+228 PIAVLEANNKLREL
-242 KGREAEEI
+242 QGRESEEI
-250 EKILYDLSSKVA
+250 EKILYDLSNKVA
-262 SAAHVI
+262 INSSAI
-268 RVDYTAMT
+268 RVNHKAMT
-276 DLDAIFAR
+276 DLDSIFAR
-284 AKYSSDIMGIRPK
+284 AKYSSDIMGIRPV
-297 TDAAAIKLVR
+297 TDAKAIKLVR
-307 ARHPLIPKSKVV
+307 ARHPLISRDKVV

-326 DKDNALII
+326 DKENALII

-342 TVTLKTLGLFS
+342 TVTLKTLGLLS
-353 LMAQSGLYIPCDDG
+353 MMAQSGLYIPCDDG
-367 SALPVF
+367 STLPVF
-373 DGVLAD
+373 DGIFPD

-401 SILKECSKGSLVLFD
+401 SILNECSKGSLVLFD

-430 AIAILERVRESGA
+430 AIAILEQVRASGA

-451 SEIKIYAL
+451 SELKIYAL

-494 ISRRLGMDESV
+494 ISRRLGMNETV
-505 VERAKQLLAEDNI
+505 ITRAKELLAEDNI

-540 TERARAEA
+540 SERARAEA
-548 LRIREEAT
+548 LKIREESQRMAKEL
-556 RSAQEMRDRAEA
+556 QDRAEA
-568 ELDRARAQAQ
+568 ELDKARAQAQ
-578 RILDAAKQSS
+578 RILDAAKASS

-607 LARIEE
+607 AARIEE
-613 ARKAIRQ
+613 ARRAIRQ

-625 SAAVSDVEEFEVD
+625 SAAISDVEEFEVE

-647 LQVGDKVLLA
+647 LQVGDRVLLA
-657 DIGKEA
+657 DIGREA
-663 VVKSLSG
+663 VVKSISGDTVFTLSG
-670 ETVFCI
+670 RF
-676 MGRLET
+676 ET

-688 IRLLA
+688 IRLLG
-693 NAAAVEQ
+693 NAASAEKQ
-700 QKKDKGKAQ
+700 AKQKGKSQ

-714 SAVRNEID
+714 SAVKNEID

-729 DAWFIIDRY
+729 DAWFMIDRY
-738 LDDAIL
+738 LEDAIL
-744 AGHENVSVIHG
+744 AGHEFVSVIHG

-767 FFRQDKARIRSFRSG
+767 YFRQDRARIKSFRMG
-782 RYGEGDLGVTILEL
+782 RYGEGDLGVTVLEL

>member
-1 MKGLPMKGFTK
+1 MKGFNK
-12 ARTVLEYDKI
+12 ARIVLEYDKI
-22 IDQVASFAVTD
+22 IEHVSTYAVT
-33 TAKDGILSTIPATD
+33 ASARNGIISAVPATD
-47 SVVIKRLLDETEQA
+47 AAIVSRLLDETEEA
-61 LELLV
+61 LNLLV
-66 LKGSPTFSAPEGVV
+66 FKGSPSFSAPEGVV

-88 GAMLT
+88 GAT
-93 LHELLNIASML
+93 LIPIELLNIASLL
-104 RAVSYVKKY
+104 RAVSSVRKY
-113 PEGKELPALYP
+113 PEGREIPVLYP
-124 YFSALTEVRQLAEEI
+124 YFSSLTESKALAEEI
-139 GMKIIGEDM
+139 SIKIIGEDA
-148 IADDASSELY
+148 IADNASSELY
-158 RIRRDIRRAEESVR
+158 RIRREIRRAETSVR
-172 EILANIT
+172 DILT
-179 LGENAKYLRDAVVTI
+179 GLTVGESSKYLRDAVVTI

-206 HKNDIKG
+206 HKNEIKG

-228 PLAVLEANNKLREL
+228 PMAVVEANNKLREL
-242 KGREAEEI
+242 KGRETEEI
-250 EKILYDLSSKVA
+250 EKILFDLSTKVA
-262 SAAHVI
+262 AVANII
-268 RVDYTAMT
+268 RVDYKAMT
-276 DLDAIFAR
+276 DLDIIFSR
-284 AKYSSDIMGIRPK
+284 AKYSSDISGTRPK
-297 TDAAAIKLVR
+297 TDSKDIRLIR
-307 ARHPLIPKSKVV
+307 ARHPLIPRKNVV

-326 DKDNALII
+326 NRENALII

-342 TVTLKTLGLFS
+342 TVTLKTLGLFA

-367 SALPVF
+367 SAMPVF
-373 DGVLAD
+373 NGVLAD

-401 SILKECSKGSLVLFD
+401 SILNECGQGTLVLFD

-430 AIAILERVRESGA
+430 AIAILENVRASGA

-451 SEIKIYAL
+451 SELKIYAL
-459 DTEGVLNASC
+459 DTDGVLNASC

-494 ISRRLGMDESV
+494 ISRRLGMDERIV
-505 VERAKQLLAEDNI
+505 DRAKQLLAEDNI

-540 TERARAEA
+540 SERARNEA
-548 LRIREEAT
+548 IRIREEAEK
-556 RSAQEMRDRAEA
+556 QYKELKDRAEA

-578 RILDAAKQSS
+578 RILDAAKASS
-588 NQVFEQLNELK
+588 NEVFTQLNELK

-607 LARIEE
+607 LTRIEE

-620 NIKDT
+620 NLKDT
-625 SAAVSDVEEFEVD
+625 SAAINDVEEFEVE

-647 LQVGDKVLLA
+647 LQTGDKVLLA

-663 VVKSLSG
+663 IVKSVSG
-670 ETVFCI
+670 DTVFTVS
-676 MGRLET
+676 GRFET

-688 IRLLA
+688 IRLLG
-693 NAAAVEQ
+693 NAAAVEKQ
-700 QKKDKGKAQ
+700 NKQKGKAQ
-709 YTHSV
+709 YSHSV
-714 SAVRNEID
+714 SNVRNEID

-729 DAWFIIDRY
+729 DAWFMIDRY
-738 LDDAIL
+738 LEDAIL
-744 AGHENVSVIHG
+744 AGHETVSVIHG

-762 AALWQ
+762 SALWQ
-767 FFRQDKARIRSFRSG
+767 YFRQDKSRIRTFRMG

-796 KVKK
+796 KIKN

>member
-1 MKGLPMKGFTK
+1 MKGFTK
-12 ARTVLEYDKI
+12 AKTILEYDKI
-22 IDQVASFAVTD
+22 INFVATFATTAPARTRLSETVPETD
-33 TAKDGILSTIPATD
+33 PAII
-47 SVVIKRLLDETEQA
+47 SRLLDETEQA

-66 LKGSPTFSAPEGVV
+66 VKGKPTFSAPESVV

-93 LHELLNIASML
+93 PLELLNIASML
-104 RAVSYVKKY
+104 RAVTYVKKY
-113 PEGKELPALYP
+113 PEGKDLPALYP
-124 YFSALTEVRQLAEEI
+124 YFSTLTESRSLSEEI

-148 IADDASSELY
+148 IADDASPELY
-158 RIRRDIRRAEESVR
+158 RIRREIRRLEESVR
-172 EILANIT
+172 EILSRLT
-179 LGENAKYLRDAVVTI
+179 TGENSKFLRDAVVTI

-206 HKNDIKG
+206 HKNEIKG

-228 PLAVLEANNKLREL
+228 PMAVLEANNKLREL
-242 KGREAEEI
+242 KGRENEEI
-250 EKILYDLSSKVA
+250 EKILFDLSAKVA
-262 SAAHVI
+262 SIANVI
-268 RVDYTAMT
+268 RVDHKAMT
-276 DLDAIFAR
+276 DLDIIFAR
-284 AKYSSDIMGIRPK
+284 ASYSSEISGMRPK
-297 TDAAAIKLVR
+297 TGAKAIKLIR
-307 ARHPLIPKSKVV
+307 ARHPLIPRSKVV

-326 DKDNALII
+326 ERDNALII

-342 TVTLKTLGLFS
+342 TVTLKTLGLLS
-353 LMAQSGLYIPCDDG
+353 LMAQSGLYIPADDG
-367 SALPVF
+367 STLPVF

-401 SILKECSKGSLVLFD
+401 SILKECCEGSLVLFD

-430 AIAILERVRESGA
+430 AIAILERVRASGA

-494 ISRRLGMDESV
+494 ISLRLGMDESV
-505 VERAKQLLAEDNI
+505 ITRAKELLADDNI

-540 TERARAEA
+540 SERARAEA
-548 LRIREEAT
+548 VRIREEAR
-556 RSAQEMRDRAEA
+556 RSAKEMQDRAEA

-588 NQVFEQLNELK
+588 NKVFEELNELK
-599 KADAKRLE
+599 KADVKRLE
-607 LARIEE
+607 MARIEE

-625 SAAVSDVEEFEVD
+625 SAAIGDAEEFEVE

-647 LQVGDKVLLA
+647 LQVGDKVILA

-663 VVKSLSG
+663 IVKSISG
-670 ETVFCI
+670 ETVFCA
-676 MGRLET
+676 MGRLES

-693 NAAAVEQ
+693 NAAAVEK
-700 QKKDKGKAQ
+700 QKKEKGKAQ

-744 AGHENVSVIHG
+744 AGHEYVSVIHG

-767 FFRQDKARIRSFRSG
+767 FFRQDKLRIRSFRSG
-782 RYGEGDLGVTILEL
+782 RYGEGDLGVTVLEL
-796 KVKK
+796 KIKK

>member
-1 MKGLPMKGFTK
+1 M
-12 ARTVLEYDKI
+12 
-22 IDQVASFAVTD
+22 AV
-33 TAKDGILSTIPATD
+33 I
-47 SVVIKRLLDETEQA
+47 
-61 LELLV
+61 
-66 LKGSPTFSAPEGVV
+66 
-80 DSADRAEK
+80 
-88 GAMLT
+88 
-93 LHELLNIASML
+93 
-104 RAVSYVKKY
+104 
-113 PEGKELPALYP
+113 
-124 YFSALTEVRQLAEEI
+124 
-139 GMKIIGEDM
+139 
-148 IADDASSELY
+148 
-158 RIRRDIRRAEESVR
+158 
-172 EILANIT
+172 
-179 LGENAKYLRDAVVTI
+179 
-194 RSGRYVIPVRAE
+194 
-206 HKNDIKG
+206 
-213 LVHDSSASGQTLFIE
+213 
-228 PLAVLEANNKLREL
+228 EANNKLREL
-242 KGREAEEI
+242 KGRESEEI

-262 SAAHVI
+262 SAATLI
-268 RVDYTAMT
+268 RVDFTAMI

-284 AKYSSDIMGIRPK
+284 ASYSSDIMGIRPK
-297 TDAAAIKLVR
+297 TNAKAIRLIR
-307 ARHPLIPKSKVV
+307 ARHPLIPRSKVV

-326 DKDNALII
+326 ERDNALII

-342 TVTLKTLGLFS
+342 TVTLKTLGLLS
-353 LMAQSGLYIPCDDG
+353 MMAQSGLYIPADDG

-373 DGVLAD
+373 DAVLAD

-401 SILKECSKGSLVLFD
+401 SILKECGKGSLVLFD

-430 AIAILERVRESGA
+430 AIAILERVRASGA

-494 ISRRLGMDESV
+494 ISLRLGMDESV
-505 VERAKQLLAEDNI
+505 IARAKELLADDNI

-540 TERARAEA
+540 SERARAEA
-548 LRIREEAT
+548 QRIREQAEREAK
-556 RSAQEMRDRAEA
+556 ELKDRAEA
-568 ELDRARAQAQ
+568 ELDRARSQAQ
-578 RILDAAKQSS
+578 RILDAAKKTS
-588 NQVFEQLNELK
+588 NQVFEELNELK

-607 LARIEE
+607 LERIEL
-613 ARKAIRQ
+613 ARKSIRQ
-620 NIKDT
+620 NLKDT
-625 SAAVSDVEEFEVD
+625 SSQISDIEEFEVE

-647 LQVGDKVLLA
+647 LQIGDKVLLA

-663 VVKSLSG
+663 VVKSISG
-670 ETVFCI
+670 DTVFCA

-693 NAAAVEQ
+693 NAAAVEK
-700 QKKDKGKAQ
+700 QKKEKGRAQ

-714 SAVRNEID
+714 SGVKNEID

-744 AGHENVSVIHG
+744 AGHETVYVIHG

-767 FFRQDKARIRSFRSG
+767 FFRQDKARIRTFRSG
-782 RYGEGDLGVTILEL
+782 RYGEGDLGVTVLEL
-796 KVKK
+796 KIKK

>member
-1 MKGLPMKGFTK
+1 
-12 ARTVLEYDKI
+12 
-22 IDQVASFAVTD
+22 
-33 TAKDGILSTIPATD
+33 
-47 SVVIKRLLDETEQA
+47 
-61 LELLV
+61 
-66 LKGSPTFSAPEGVV
+66 
-80 DSADRAEK
+80 
-88 GAMLT
+88 
-93 LHELLNIASML
+93 
-104 RAVSYVKKY
+104 
-113 PEGKELPALYP
+113 
-124 YFSALTEVRQLAEEI
+124 
-139 GMKIIGEDM
+139 MKIIGEDAV
-148 IADDASSELY
+148 ADDASTALY
-158 RIRRDIRRAEESVR
+158 KIRKDIRRAETSVR
-172 EILANIT
+172 ETLANIT
-179 LGENAKYLRDAVVTI
+179 MGENAKYLRDAVVTI

-206 HKNDIKG
+206 YKNEIKG

-228 PLAVLEANNKLREL
+228 PMAVLEANNKLREL

-250 EKILYDLSSKVA
+250 EKILFDLSSKVA
-262 SAAHVI
+262 QNSGAI
-268 RVDYTAMT
+268 RVNHKAMT
-276 DLDAIFAR
+276 DLDCIFAR
-284 AKYSSDIMGIRPK
+284 ARYSSDISGIRPK
-297 TDAAAIKLVR
+297 SGSKSIKLIR
-307 ARHPLIPKSKVV
+307 ARHPLIPRDKVV

-326 DKDNALII
+326 DKENALII

-342 TVTLKTLGLFS
+342 TVTLKTLGLFAMMS
-353 LMAQSGLYIPCDDG
+353 QSGLFIPCDDG
-367 SALPVF
+367 SGLPVF
-373 DGVLAD
+373 DGIFPD

-401 SILKECSKGSLVLFD
+401 SILKECSRGSLCLFD

-430 AIAILERVRESGA
+430 AIAILERVRSSGA

-451 SEIKIYAL
+451 SELKIYAL

-494 ISRRLGMDESV
+494 ISRRLGMDEAVIS
-505 VERAKQLLAEDNI
+505 RAKDLLAEDNV

-540 TERARAEA
+540 SERAHAEA
-548 LRIREEAT
+548 LKIREEAT
-556 RSAQEMRDRAEA
+556 LAAKELQERAEA
-568 ELDRARAQAQ
+568 ELDKARAQAQ
-578 RILDAAKQSS
+578 RILDAAKASS

-607 LARIEE
+607 AARIEE

-620 NIKDT
+620 NLKDT
-625 SAAVSDVEEFEVD
+625 SAAVNDIEEFEID
-638 EENYVLPRP
+638 EEDYVLPRP
-647 LQVGDKVLLA
+647 LQPGDRVLLA
-657 DIGKEA
+657 DIDREA
-663 VVKSLSG
+663 VVKSVSGDTVFTLSG
-670 ETVFCI
+670 RF
-676 MGRLET
+676 ET

-688 IRLLA
+688 IRLLG
-693 NAAAVEQ
+693 NAASAEKQ
-700 QKKDKGKAQ
+700 AKQKGRAQ

-729 DAWFIIDRY
+729 DAWFMIDRY
-738 LDDAIL
+738 LEDAIL
-744 AGHENVSVIHG
+744 AGHEFVSVIHG

-762 AALWQ
+762 TALWQ
-767 FFRQDKARIRSFRSG
+767 YFRQDRARIKSFRMG